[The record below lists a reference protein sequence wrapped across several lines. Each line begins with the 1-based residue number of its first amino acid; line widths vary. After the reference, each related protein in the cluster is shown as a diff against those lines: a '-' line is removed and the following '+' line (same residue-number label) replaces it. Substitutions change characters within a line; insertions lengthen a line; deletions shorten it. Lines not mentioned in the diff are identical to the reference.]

1 MASEKT
7 SAIRN
12 LLLKAWRERWSDI
25 QWGIH
30 LKSVLPRGGSGD
42 AYNLSGLILEQ
53 ALVSPIPNALLISY
67 LRHSLAAQTIS
78 HGSLLETI
86 ASYSDTSF
94 LKNRPHCTSVLLEL
108 ISLSKALISK
118 RSKPEECL
126 SLNSSLLK
134 IATWLLKLYAGI
146 IETLHRGQ
154 APELVTNAQKTFE
167 ILTDFYKDEF
177 ILNLMYVVKVDDKDA
192 YSKMGQLCKQI
203 DSLMNTKNSSLPN
216 EIKMDYSSEVMMGL
230 KSLDPLKNEGKVVSI
245 ANELP
250 SFVHAI
256 QPMLMFEAL
265 FHPTSDLNSLSQ
277 YFHSLT
283 YSLGNVSFSDMVHEI
298 LRSLLLSISQK
309 EGLEPLKL
317 DAFILVRLPT
327 LLEKLFKLYKGSD
340 SNAPLK
346 TPTDLYKAFDKLVG
360 NESLLDSTD
369 LRCKCNIIDVL
380 LRIVSKSSIPLMTDT
395 EKEDVLKK
403 RQKKIS
409 VNAQINPTLIA
420 DSIIGNIR
428 NFELTYKAEGT
439 LDNVLSTFEHADH
452 SKPDSLESL
461 IGVLINVFKCESFD
475 MWQAVTCATGKL
487 PNLLHFLLKFNQQS
501 QESQGES
508 IRNSSLR
515 AALFD
520 MTFLMIVYCAQCFG
534 IQVIQDALKKS
545 PNEFINRWIREFMLS
560 SNPGL
565 TKDIFDTNVD
575 NLMQQLATGELRT
588 QVVKWQNVCSSIHL
602 ATKEIIFAR
611 NQKIISEELY
621 KKMLTTMNSKLCSL
635 PVCVTAWLANYRY
648 TLPSA
653 KIDLSLIAQEFI
665 QITNETMT
673 KNANNVQ
680 KDPNSVVPYFKERVA
695 IMNSILKRFMIKS
708 GVATTDTSQEDISY
722 DAKSVPMLDDAQIN
736 EPLEKALLELWT
748 KINHKGFIDIEA
760 AWKLKY
766 LYKSGGSHWFTS
778 VLIKALLNITYQDDL
793 NKQTELLR
801 ALFHIDIEQTTSALL
816 QHVVPQYL
824 QSKGKEMLTDPR
836 GTALAKLLIGCLYTT
851 MSYKK
856 EAFSSSSSTTKK
868 RGFESDIQDEPSL
881 KMRKLAQ
888 GVEHMEALKDG
899 KAIEQVSDLNEAI
912 GGFFKL
918 IHSVILCQVRSDF
931 DQKSELE
938 FSTLFSILG
947 NAFDTCYIICI
958 PTT

>member
-67 LRHSLAAQTIS
+67 LRHSLAAQTIG
-78 HGSLLETI
+78 HGALLETI

-108 ISLSKALISK
+108 ITLSKTLISK

-126 SLNSSLLK
+126 SLNNSLMK
-134 IATWLLKLYAGI
+134 IVTWLLRLYSSI

-154 APELVTNAQKTFE
+154 APELITNGQKTFE
-167 ILTDFYKDEF
+167 VLTEFYKDEF
-177 ILNLMYVVKVDDKDA
+177 LLNLMYVVKIDDKDA
-192 YSKMGQLCKQI
+192 YSKMSQMCKQI
-203 DSLMNTKNSSLPN
+203 DTLMNMKNSSLPN
-216 EIKMDYSSEVMMGL
+216 DIKVGYSSEVMMGL
-230 KSLDPLKNEGKVVSI
+230 KSLDPLKNEGKIVSI

-277 YFHSLT
+277 YFHALT

-317 DAFILVRLPT
+317 DAFILVRLPA
-327 LLEKLFKLYKGSD
+327 LLEKMFKLYKASD

-346 TPTDLYKAFDKLVG
+346 TPTDLYKAFDKLIG

-403 RQKKIS
+403 RQKRIQA
-409 VNAQINPTLIA
+409 NAQINSSLIP

-545 PNEFINRWIREFMLS
+545 PNEFINKWIKEFMLS

-611 NQKIISEELY
+611 NQKLINEELY

-635 PVCVTAWLANYRY
+635 PVCVMAWLANYRY

-653 KIDLSLIAQEFI
+653 KIDLNLIAQEFI
-665 QITNETMT
+665 EITNETMT
-673 KNANNVQ
+673 KNADNSIQ

-708 GVATTDTSQEDISY
+708 GAKIEATEDDITY
-722 DAKSVPMLDDAQIN
+722 DAKSVSMLDEAQMN
-736 EPLEKALLELWT
+736 EPLEETLLDLWT
-748 KINHKGFIDIEA
+748 KINQKGFIDIQA

-801 ALFHIDIEQTTSALL
+801 AVFHINIEQTTSALL

-824 QSKGKEMLTDPR
+824 QSKGREWLTDPR
-836 GTALAKLLIGCLYTT
+836 GTALAKLLIGCLYTA

-856 EAFSSSSSTTKK
+856 ETASSRK
-868 RGFESDIQDEPSL
+868 RGYESEIQDEPSL
-881 KMRKLAQ
+881 KMRKLTS
-888 GVEHMEALKDG
+888 GVEHMEALKEG
-899 KAIEQVSDLNEAI
+899 KVLEPTGDLNEAI

-918 IHSVILCQVRSDF
+918 IHSVLLCQVISV
-931 DQKSELE
+931 KMSEFPRIVNL
-938 FSTLFSILG
+938 SLFIG
-947 NAFDTCYIICI
+947 NTFDTCNSIRI
-958 PTT
+958 PFA